1 MKTNNFFWG
10 IFLTVL
16 GILFLIDNLSILN
29 IDADFLLNLWPL
41 ILIFVGLKL
50 IIKNQILTNL
60 ILIITSTLLALIV
73 YAFVFNPF
81 SCGDVRIYR
90 DMKKEKK
97 ETISHFYSPQ
107 IKDAKLNLSFSFGK
121 MTINSN
127 TDKLI
132 DGEVRYKASE
142 YNFDGEISDTSA
154 LFFLIQKEK
163 GKSVATIF
171 QSRKKTNFL
180 NLHLNQNPIW
190 EIKVNAD
197 ISDFDL
203 DLSSLK
209 SKEIKIESNFSSG
222 KINIGKPISE
232 SRIYLDLNFTNL
244 KIDLP
249 DDVDVE
255 VITDKN
261 FSNVDLI
268 GLEQIE
274 KNIYR
279 SKNFDRTKDHFVI
292 ELSSNFSSVSF
303 H

>member
-29 IDADFLLNLWPL
+29 IDADFFLNLWPL
-41 ILIFVGLKL
+41 ILIFVGFKL

-132 DGEVRYKASE
+132 DGEIRYKTNE
-142 YNFDGEISDTSA
+142 YNFDGEISDTTA
-154 LFFLIQKEK
+154 YFFLNKKDSEK
-163 GKSVATIF
+163 SFSIILP
-171 QSRKKTNFL
+171 SKKNL
-180 NLHLNQNPIW
+180 NHLELQLNQNPEW
-190 EIKVNAD
+190 EIKINTT
-197 ISDFDL
+197 ISDFEL
-203 DLSSLK
+203 DFSSLK
-209 SKEIKIESNFSSG
+209 SKDIRIESNFSSG
-222 KINIGKPISE
+222 RIKLGKPSKE
-232 SRIYLDLNFTNL
+232 STVYLDVNFTSL
-244 KIDLP
+244 EVDLT
-249 DDVDVE
+249 DNMNIE
-255 VITDKN
+255 IITDKN
-261 FSNVDLI
+261 FSSVDI
-268 GLEQIE
+268 TGLEKID
-274 KNIYR
+274 KNTYR
-279 SKNFDRTKDHFVI
+279 SKNFDKTKSHLVI
-292 ELSSNFSSVSF
+292 KLSSNFSSVSF
-303 H
+303 Y

>member
-29 IDADFLLNLWPL
+29 IDADFFLNLWPL
-41 ILIFVGLKL
+41 ILIFVGFKL

-132 DGEVRYKASE
+132 DGEIRYKTNE
-142 YNFDGEISDTSA
+142 YNFDGEISDTTA
-154 LFFLIQKEK
+154 YFFLNKKDSEK
-163 GKSVATIF
+163 SFSIILP
-171 QSRKKTNFL
+171 SKKNL
-180 NLHLNQNPIW
+180 NHLELQLNQNPEW
-190 EIKVNAD
+190 EIKINTT
-197 ISDFDL
+197 ISDFEL
-203 DLSSLK
+203 DFSSLK
-209 SKEIKIESNFSSG
+209 SKDIRIESNFSSG
-222 KINIGKPISE
+222 RIKLGKPSKE
-232 SRIYLDLNFTNL
+232 STVYLDVNFTSL
-244 KIDLP
+244 EVDLT
-249 DDVDVE
+249 DNMNIE
-255 VITDKN
+255 IITDKN
-261 FSNVDLI
+261 FSSVDI
-268 GLEQIE
+268 TGLEKID
-274 KNIYR
+274 KNTYR
-279 SKNFDRTKDHFVI
+279 SKNFDKTKSHIVI
-292 ELSSNFSSVSF
+292 KLSSNFSSVSF
-303 H
+303 Y